1 MTSILQKDRTMDLR
15 GHDMSDTSLAAADG
29 AILEVSGLHK
39 NYHELKVIKG
49 VDLSLNAGEVL
60 AIIGPSGSGKS
71 TLIRCLNMMEI
82 PSAGVIRYKGRVV
95 ESRFASRGANIGC
108 GELRRHVGMVFQHFN
123 LFPHKTVLQNICEGP
138 LVVLK
143 EPREVVEA
151 RALDLLAK
159 VGLLEKRDVYPNHL
173 SGGQKQRVAIARA
186 LAMQPDVLLL
196 DEVTSALDPELVGEV
211 LEVIRALAHD
221 GMTMAI
227 VTHEMAFA
235 ADVADRVA
243 FIDGG
248 AISEVGTPESVIR
261 NPKSQRLQA
270 FLARFHS

>member
-1 MTSILQKDRTMDLR
+1 MQSTDAEPILTVRGLQKSYNKLQ
-15 GHDMSDTSLAAADG
+15 
-29 AILEVSGLHK
+29 VF
-39 NYHELKVIKG
+39 KG
-49 VDLSLNAGEVL
+49 VDLDLHRGEVL

-71 TLIRCLNMMEI
+71 TLIRCLNLLEVPTAGEI
-82 PSAGVIRYKGRVV
+82 AYNGRRV
-95 ESRFASRGANIGC
+95 ENRFQSRGGNIGC

-123 LFPHKTVLQNICEGP
+123 LFPHKTVMQNICEGP
-138 LVVLK
+138 IAVLK
-143 EPREVVEA
+143 EPRAEVEA
-151 RALDLLAK
+151 RAMELLGK
-159 VGLLEKRDVYPNHL
+159 VGLLDKRDAYPNHL

-186 LAMQPDVLLL
+186 LAMRPDVLLL

-211 LEVIRALAHD
+211 LQVIRLLAQD

-248 AISEVGTPESVIR
+248 VIAEVGTADNVIR
-261 NPKSQRLQA
+261 NPASERLRA
-270 FLARFHS
+270 FLSRFNA

>member
-1 MTSILQKDRTMDLR
+1 MDAQAISGEATMHATHAEPILTVRGLQK
-15 GHDMSDTSLAAADG
+15 SY
-29 AILEVSGLHK
+29 HK
-39 NYHELKVIKG
+39 FAVIKG
-49 VDLSLNAGEVL
+49 VDLDLHRGEVL

-71 TLIRCLNMMEI
+71 TLIRCLNLLEV
-82 PSAGVIRYKGRVV
+82 PTAGEMTYEGRRV
-95 ESRFASRGANIGC
+95 ENRFQSRGGNIGC

-123 LFPHKTVLQNICEGP
+123 LFPHKTVMQNICEGP
-138 LVVLK
+138 IAVLK
-143 EPREVVEA
+143 EPRAEVEA
-151 RALDLLAK
+151 RALELLGK
-159 VGLLEKRDVYPNHL
+159 VGLLDKRDAYPNHL

-186 LAMQPDVLLL
+186 LAMRPDVLLL

-211 LEVIRALAHD
+211 LQVIRLLAQD

-248 AISEVGTPESVIR
+248 VIAELGTADSVIR
-261 NPKSQRLQA
+261 NPVSERLQA
-270 FLARFHS
+270 FLSRFNA

>member
-1 MTSILQKDRTMDLR
+1 MDVSAISGEATMHSTDAKPILTVR
-15 GHDMSDTSLAAADG
+15 G
-29 AILEVSGLHK
+29 
-39 NYHELKVIKG
+39 LKKSYNKLQVIKG
-49 VDLSLNAGEVL
+49 VDLDLHRGEVL

-71 TLIRCLNMMEI
+71 TLIRCLNLLEVPTAGEI
-82 PSAGVIRYKGRVV
+82 AYNGRRV
-95 ESRFASRGANIGC
+95 ENRFQSRGGNIGC

-123 LFPHKTVLQNICEGP
+123 LFPHKTVMQNICEGP
-138 LVVLK
+138 IAVLK
-143 EPREVVEA
+143 EPRSEVEA
-151 RALDLLAK
+151 RAMELLGK
-159 VGLLEKRDVYPNHL
+159 VGLLDKRDAYPNHL

-186 LAMQPDVLLL
+186 LAMRPDVLLL

-211 LEVIRALAHD
+211 LQVIRLLAHD

-248 AISEVGTPESVIR
+248 VIAELGTADTVIR
-261 NPKSQRLQA
+261 NPASERLQA
-270 FLARFHS
+270 FLSRFNA